1 MSQMVKHSKSPQS
14 SSSSSSSGSKDKYQK
29 DKDRI
34 EEVKRLISGNKL
46 DTTFQIPKKR
56 DSASDQKSGSSKS
69 ANASPKYTTSP
80 SPKYGSNSTSS
91 SPKQK
96 SPPHLVPAFDKAAT
110 PGCDKDNFTSMNNSK

>member
-1 MSQMVKHSKSPQS
+1 MIKHSKSPQS
-14 SSSSSSSGSKDKYQK
+14 SSSSSSASSGSKDKYQK

-56 DSASDQKSGSSKS
+56 DSGTEKSSSSSKS

-80 SPKYGSNSTSS
+80 SPKYGSSSTSS
-91 SPKQK
+91 SPRQK
-96 SPPHLVPAFDKAAT
+96 SPPHLVAFDKA
-110 PGCDKDNFTSMNNSK
+110 PGCDKDNFTSSMNNSK

>member
-1 MSQMVKHSKSPQS
+1 MSQMVKHSKSPQ